1 MKTGARCV
9 RATPHRVTPGGIAYD
24 TGMQL
29 RRARLCLDC
38 EEIHDAQQC
47 PVCASETFA
56 YLSRWVPAPE
66 RRAKPRPPGSARLPS
81 PLPSSGK
88 MVGIGIAGLGIF
100 GLAQWLAKG
109 RRLIEKATD
118 EQPSGDLR

>member
-1 MKTGARCV
+1 
-9 RATPHRVTPGGIAYD
+9 
-24 TGMQL
+24 MQL

-56 YLSRWVPAPE
+56 FLSRWVPAPE
-66 RRAKPRPPGSARLPS
+66 RRTKPRAATAPAV
-81 PLPSSGK
+81 PLPSKGN
-88 MVGIGIAGLGIF
+88 MVGLGIAGLGLY

-118 EQPSGDLR
+118 NKPAGELR